1 MTDEHIPERLGRALR
16 QAHSLQPVAVG
27 ESRYETV
34 ADTARGTLRCFGGD
48 GPPLL
53 IIYSLVNRPYI
64 LDLSAE
70 RSVIRRLISCGLR
83 IYLLEWSAPATMGR
97 FASLDDY
104 LAGDIRQTV
113 RVVSEREGD
122 RPHLLGVC
130 QGGVFALCEAALR
143 PQSIRSLTTLV
154 TPVDFHTPTDQLY
167 RLCRHMDLELIVRAT
182 GNVPAVGLNA
192 LFSSLKPFQLY
203 GQRYLMLADLADD
216 YAALRDFL
224 RMERWMYDS
233 PDQAAAA
240 FLQFARDFYQRN
252 GLIAGE
258 IEVAGEPV
266 RLEAISVPVF
276 NAYATQDHL
285 VPAAA
290 ASALGERLTVED
302 YHECAVQT
310 GHLGMFISGRAHRE
324 VYPAL
329 AEWLRR
335 H

>member
-1 MTDEHIPERLGRALR
+1 MTGEKLPERLGRALR
-16 QAHSLQPVAVG
+16 QARSLQPVAVG
-27 ESRYETV
+27 ESPCKTV
-34 ADTARGTLRCFGGD
+34 AETPRGELRCYGGD

-70 RSVIRRLISCGLR
+70 RSVIRRLIAGGLR
-83 IYLLEWSAPATMGR
+83 VYLLDWAAPAAMGR

-104 LAGDIRQTV
+104 LTEDVRGAIREVT
-113 RVVSEREGD
+113 ERDGD

-143 PQSIRSLTTLV
+143 PESIRSLTTLV

-182 GNVPAVGLNA
+182 GNVPAIGLNA

-216 YAALRDFL
+216 YPALREFL

-233 PDQAAAA
+233 PDQAARA

-252 GLIAGE
+252 GLVAGT
-258 IEVAGEPV
+258 IEVDGERV
-266 RLEAISVPVF
+266 RLGSITAPVF
-276 NAYATQDHL
+276 NAYATRDHL
-285 VPAAA
+285 VPAPAA
-290 ASALGERLTVED
+290 AALREHLTGAD
-302 YHECAVQT
+302 YRECVIGT
-310 GHLGMFISGRAHRE
+310 GHLGMFISGRAHRD

-329 AEWLRR
+329 LSWLAEK
-335 H
+335 